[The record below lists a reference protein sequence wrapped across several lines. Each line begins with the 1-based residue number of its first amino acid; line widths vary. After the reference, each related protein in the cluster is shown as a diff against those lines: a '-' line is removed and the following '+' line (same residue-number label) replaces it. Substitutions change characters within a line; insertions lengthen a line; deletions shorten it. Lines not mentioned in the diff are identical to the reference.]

1 MFKPTRSLL
10 TFAALAT
17 ALSLSACGRSD
28 EAELAELDNE
38 IVGNETDPAVTSAL
52 QDQILVDP
60 TLSQQ
65 SNRNAVRS
73 ASGPAQAQYPTAG
86 PRSSTTVRGGEGCAA
101 DLDYAMGWAERLP
114 PAFAVYPGS
123 RVTEAAAN
131 NRGDCRL
138 RVVTYTTGEPSQRLL
153 DWYHN
158 RAVRA
163 GYTSEHQLREGDHV
177 LAGTNEIDGGA
188 FFLIVTPTN
197 RGSEVALI
205 TNGAG

>member
-1 MFKPTRSLL
+1 MFERTKLLL
-10 TFAALAT
+10 TVAT
-17 ALSLSACGRSD
+17 VGAVLSLGACGRSD
-28 EAELAELDNE
+28 EAELADLDNE

-73 ASGPAQAQYPTAG
+73 AGGPAQAQYPTAG
-86 PRSSTTVRGGEGCAA
+86 MGNTGGSEGCAA
-101 DLDYAMGWAERLP
+101 DLDYAMGWANRLP

-138 RVVTYTTGEPSQRLL
+138 RVVTFTSGEPPQRML

-163 GYTSEHQLREGDHV
+163 GYSSEHQLRNGDHV
-177 LAGTNEIDGGA
+177 LAGTNEVDGGA

-197 RGSEVALI
+197 RGSDVALI
-205 TNGAG
+205 TNQSG